1 MAPACFITMV
11 VSGVLFLEGREVGTY
26 SDDQYAAKDTT
37 RHDKGTTAEKDKEF
51 EFLAPGK
58 TGFKQDLRH
67 FK

>member
-1 MAPACFITMV
+1 M
-11 VSGVLFLEGREVGTY
+11 VSGCVSFRWREVGGGTY
-26 SDDQYAAKDTT
+26 SDDQYATKDTT
-37 RHDKGTTAEKDKEF
+37 RHDKGTTAEEDKEF